1 MQHDEKYAEDDL
13 RQHKIKSALTA
24 ALNQV
29 REEVRRNIQGPRP
42 CSRSR
47 PRFGQRDSRLRT
59 LRARSGGSLIRVGPV
74 RYLTS
79 HEPPF
84 SLPERICRPSP
95 GYRHWRTRR
104 RGETRCVDK

>member
-1 MQHDEKYAEDDL
+1 VQHYEKYAEDDP

-29 REEVRRNIQGPRP
+29 REEVRRKIQGPRP

-47 PRFGQRDSRLRT
+47 PRFGQPDNRLRT
-59 LRARSGGSLIRVGPV
+59 IRARSGGSLIRVGPV

-79 HEPPF
+79 SGASVFAPGAYPS
-84 SLPERICRPSP
+84 SLSWISLLAHPTPGRNQMCR
-95 GYRHWRTRR
+95 
-104 RGETRCVDK
+104 